1 MFFRKL
7 ALVLAVTFII
17 GFLAVP
23 TCRLILG
30 PPDDIPAPAS
40 TPADQ
45 TQQKTQVPAEPT
57 PTPSGN

>member
-1 MFFRKL
+1 
-7 ALVLAVTFII
+7 
-17 GFLAVP
+17 
-23 TCRLILG
+23 LILG

-57 PTPSGN
+57 PAPSGN